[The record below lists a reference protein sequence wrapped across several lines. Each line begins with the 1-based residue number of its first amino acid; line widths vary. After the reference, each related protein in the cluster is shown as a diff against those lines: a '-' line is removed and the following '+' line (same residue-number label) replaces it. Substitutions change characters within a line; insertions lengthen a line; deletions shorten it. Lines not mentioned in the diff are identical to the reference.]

1 MSVDAPLCSL
11 DGDGDVD
18 VVTCMQ
24 GYPVFT
30 AINEKAT
37 LVFGWSKHSDT
48 KTK

>member
-11 DGDGDVD
+11 DGD
-18 VVTCMQ
+18 VVACMQ

-30 AINEKAT
+30 AVNEKAT
-37 LVFGWSKHSDT
+37 PVFGWSKHSDT